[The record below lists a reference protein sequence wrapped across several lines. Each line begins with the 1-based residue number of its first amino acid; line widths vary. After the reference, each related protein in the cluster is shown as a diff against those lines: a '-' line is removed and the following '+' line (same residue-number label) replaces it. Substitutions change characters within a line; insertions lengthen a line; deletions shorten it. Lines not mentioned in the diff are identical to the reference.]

1 MNTVNDL
8 ALEAEPVSGPVS
20 TQKGILP
27 QPTQVHEAGGAA
39 MAPGAAEAFHNPGTT
54 LLKAVAATDLGLDIA
69 SPNTEEDLDLDDD
82 EVEDTPGTLSQTF
95 AEPDLSGTGT
105 PLYEQIADRIAEH
118 IENGV
123 LRPGDRVPSVRKTS
137 RQHKV
142 SVSTAV
148 QAFITLENRGLIEA
162 RPKSG
167 FYVKPRG
174 WRILPE
180 PRTMRIRPASTPV
193 DVADILPRFIEAASN
208 PEIVPLGA
216 ACPSPE
222 LMPVAKL
229 SRILG
234 SVARRFGPKG
244 IAYCMPP
251 GAENLRR
258 QIAKRALD
266 TGCQLLPEDLI
277 ITNGGIEALGLCL
290 RAVAKPGD
298 VVAVESPS
306 YYGLLQLFQ
315 EHRLEVVEIPMHP
328 RDGMQLDEL
337 EAALSRQRISAVL
350 SVTNFSNPLGSCMPD
365 ENKRRLVEMLAA
377 REVPLIEDDI
387 YGDLHFGPQRPRVAK
402 AFDRKGLVM
411 YCSSFSKTLA
421 PGYRVGWCAPG
432 RYYREVEMSK
442 FIHSGAT
449 ASLTQ
454 FAIADFLENG
464 GYDHHLR
471 GIRKTYAEQVRLVSQ
486 AIAEQFPAGTKISRP
501 AGGFVLWVELPESVD
516 AYQLHEEALMAG
528 ISIAPGPMFSA
539 RQEYRHH
546 IRLSCG
552 YPWSTRI
559 EQGIAQLGKIIHHMV

>member
-1 MNTVNDL
+1 MKTAQDEL
-8 ALEAEPVSGPVS
+8 ASDGESSRPPANS
-20 TQKGILP
+20 GILP
-27 QPTQVHEAGGAA
+27 APCEVEVPGQATTAAAAFQDEFHRDGAA
-39 MAPGAAEAFHNPGTT
+39 
-54 LLKAVAATDLGLDIA
+54 LLKEA
-69 SPNTEEDLDLDDD
+69 SASALLEEEDALPDQI
-82 EVEDTPGTLSQTF
+82 ERGFPGEEGVGS
-95 AEPDLSGTGT
+95 SS

-193 DVADILPRFIEAASN
+193 DVTDILPRFMEAANN
-208 PEIVPLGA
+208 PNIVPLGA

-234 SVARRFGPKG
+234 SVARRFGAKG

-251 GAENLRR
+251 GAESLRR

-266 TGCQLLPEDLI
+266 AGCQILPEDLI
-277 ITNGGIEALGLCL
+277 TTSGGIEALALCL
-290 RAVAKPGD
+290 SATTKPGD
-298 VVAVESPS
+298 VVAIESPS
-306 YYGLLQLFQ
+306 YYALLQLFQ

-328 RDGMQLDEL
+328 RDGMILDEL
-337 EAALSRQRISAVL
+337 EAALSRQKISAVV
-350 SVTNFSNPLGSCMPD
+350 SVTNFSNPLGTLMPD
-365 ENKRRLVEMLAA
+365 DNKRRLVEMLAA
-377 REVPLIEDDI
+377 REIPLIEDDI

-402 AFDRKGLVM
+402 AYDRKGLVL

-432 RYYREVEMSK
+432 RFYREVEMRK
-442 FIHSGAT
+442 FTHTGAT
-449 ASLTQ
+449 ATLPQ
-454 FAIADFLENG
+454 LAIADFLENG

-471 GIRKTYAEQVRLVSQ
+471 SIRKTYAEQVRLFSQ
-486 AIAEQFPAGTKISRP
+486 AIAEQFPQGTKVSRP

-516 AYQLHEEALMAG
+516 AFQLHEEALQAG

-546 IRLSCG
+546 IRISCG
-552 YPWSTRI
+552 YPWSPKI
-559 EQGIAQLGKIIHHMV
+559 EQGIAQLGKIVRKMA

>member
-1 MNTVNDL
+1 VKTVQDL
-8 ALEAEPVSGPVS
+8 AEGSEPSRPTTASG
-20 TQKGILP
+20 GILAP
-27 QPTQVHEAGGAA
+27 VFREEYHRDGSALLEEAIAGG
-39 MAPGAAEAFHNPGTT
+39 
-54 LLKAVAATDLGLDIA
+54 VADLD
-69 SPNTEEDLDLDDD
+69 DLDLDEDDD
-82 EVEDTPGTLSQTF
+82 EAVEEIKAHAR
-95 AEPDLSGTGT
+95 AEEGSGGGV

-180 PRTMRIRPASTPV
+180 PRTMHIRPASTPV
-193 DVADILPRFIEAASN
+193 DVADILPRFIEAANN
-208 PEIVPLGA
+208 PSIVQLGA

-234 SVARRFGPKG
+234 SVARRFGAKG

-251 GAENLRR
+251 GAESLRR

-266 TGCQLLPEDLI
+266 AGCQLLPEDLI
-277 ITNGGIEALGLCL
+277 TTSGGIEALGLCL
-290 RAVAKPGD
+290 SAVTKPGD

-306 YYGLLQLFQ
+306 YYGLLQLCQ
-315 EHRLEVVEIPMHP
+315 DQNLEVVEIPMHP
-328 RDGMQLDEL
+328 RDGMVLDEL
-337 EAALSRQRISAVL
+337 AAALNRQKISAVL
-350 SVTNFSNPLGSCMPD
+350 SVTNFSNPLGTCMPD

-377 REVPLIEDDI
+377 REIPLIEDDI

-402 AFDRKGLVM
+402 AFDRKGLVL

-432 RYYREVEMSK
+432 RFYREVEMRK
-442 FIHSGAT
+442 FTHTGAT
-449 ASLTQ
+449 ATLPQ
-454 FAIADFLENG
+454 LAIADFLENG

-471 GIRKTYAEQVRLVSQ
+471 GIRKTYAEQVRLFSQ
-486 AIAEQFPAGTKISRP
+486 AIAEQFPQGTKVSRP

-516 AYQLHEEALMAG
+516 AYPLHEEALQAG

-546 IRLSCG
+546 IRISCG
-552 YPWSTRI
+552 FPWTPKM
-559 EQGIAQLGKIIHHMV
+559 EQGIAQLGKIVRRMA